1 MRDKLAGDDAVPNLK
16 LRRLN
21 FIVCPA
27 SSWTRGFR
35 DPTVGNCK
43 DYGRFGSQ
51 NCYLRFNG
59 SLVHNVTVRQS
70 DR

>member
-1 MRDKLAGDDAVPNLK
+1 MLFLILK

-21 FIVCPA
+21 FILPVPCILLDVRIPGPNGLELQGPRMVL
-27 SSWTRGFR
+27 S
-35 DPTVGNCK
+35 P
-43 DYGRFGSQ
+43 

-59 SLVHNVTVRQS
+59 SLVHSVTVRQS